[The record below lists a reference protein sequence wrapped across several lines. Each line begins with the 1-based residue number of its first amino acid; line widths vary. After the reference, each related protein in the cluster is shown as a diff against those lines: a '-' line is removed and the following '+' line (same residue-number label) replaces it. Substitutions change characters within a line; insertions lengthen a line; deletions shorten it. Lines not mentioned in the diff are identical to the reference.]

1 MPADYRNP
9 AAGSLKIRLI
19 VNRATSR
26 DQRIGYLFVNPGGP
40 GGSAID
46 YLEGSINGLPGEIV
60 ERFDIVGVEPRGVS
74 YSEPDFACGDLGEQH
89 ALLASIEMPIDTAQ
103 EILTGEAA
111 ANLCIA
117 SMGPAGG
124 LLHSEYVARDMDE
137 VRQALGADQISYLG
151 FGYGATLGVW
161 YATLFPQSVRAMVF
175 DSADN
180 PDDPAGTRQERI
192 DEELEELAPLEA
204 GLEAAL
210 EACYDP
216 RDCPIYNGGDP
227 VGYFKQAATKLE
239 LVNRA
244 ANNHPLAG
252 PLGVITA
259 LYAEVGRPALWHG
272 LFELNEND
280 DPAILLELAKVQIG
294 EPGAPSFTA
303 HVNCL
308 DGWVLSPVG
317 RKTLLEESEVLTAII
332 EEEFPLLAAMPIN
345 LPNECLFYDQF
356 APDPF
361 EGPLDGGDVAILVI
375 GNHSDAISPFGES
388 EELVNEALGNGYL
401 VEVSHARHL
410 VYPDNQCVNQHVHRA
425 LVDLAYPSERRV
437 MCAEEEI
444 KPAGDNELAWVE
456 CAPNIEYT
464 RVSVPADYRDARAGT
479 IDIFVDVHR
488 ATSPDKRIGY
498 LFINPGGP
506 GVSGVQY
513 VAAAEYGI
521 FSDAILERFD
531 IIGFD
536 PRGVGFSKPDF
547 ACGDRGEQL
556 ALLTSI
562 EAPADTPEE
571 LAAGEAAANLCLQS
585 MGPVGGLLHS
595 EYVAKDMDEIRQVL
609 GDDQISYYGVSYG
622 STLGV
627 WYATLFPQSVRAMV
641 IDGANNPVDKAS
653 TPQERRDDE
662 IEAAKSLEDL
672 LGRALSGCADPTEC
686 PIYNDGDPIGY
697 FMQAVAKL
705 DLVNRAA
712 NGYPLAGFWGV
723 YSTLY
728 NEESWPLLWQGLFEL
743 YENDDPAIL
752 LESARFQLLGSEFDE
767 PRFTEHVNCL
777 DKWVLQP
784 DWVDRETRLAEDSS
798 AMGADAEFSF
808 PLLEALEENSRSPA
822 GVCQFYAQ
830 FAPDPLEGP
839 LDGSD
844 TPILVIGNHSDPAT
858 RYEESEEL
866 VNETL
871 SNGYLLETDH
881 YKHGVYPENTCVN
894 AHVHRALID
903 LEYPDERRVTC
914 ERQDP

>member
-19 VNRATSR
+19 VNRAISR

-40 GGSAID
+40 GRSAID
-46 YLEGSINGLPGEIV
+46 YLEGSIEGLPSELV
-60 ERFDIVGVEPRGVS
+60 ERFDIVGIEPRGVS

-89 ALLASIEMPIDTAQ
+89 ALLASIEMPIDTAP

-111 ANLCIA
+111 ANLCIE

-124 LLHSEYVARDMDE
+124 LLHSEYVARDME
-137 VRQALGADQISYLG
+137 EIRQALDADQISYLG
-151 FGYGATLGVW
+151 LGYGATLGVW

-192 DEELEELAPLEA
+192 DEQLEELAPIEARLE
-204 GLEAAL
+204 EAL
-210 EACYDP
+210 RACYDP

-227 VGYFKQAATKLE
+227 IGYFMQAAAKLE

-244 ANNHPLAG
+244 ANNHPYAG
-252 PLGVITA
+252 FLGVISP
-259 LYAEVGRPALWHG
+259 LYFDAGWPQLWWG
-272 LFELNEND
+272 LAQLNEND
-280 DPAILLELAKVQIG
+280 DPSLLFEWAQVQIDD
-294 EPGAPSFTA
+294 PGAASIIA

-308 DGWVLSPVG
+308 DGWVLSPVD
-317 RKTLLEESEVLTAII
+317 RKTSLEESEILAAII
-332 EEEFPLLAAMPIN
+332 EEQFPLLAATSIQNVPDV
-345 LPNECLFYDQF
+345 CHFYDQF

-361 EGPLDGGDVAILVI
+361 EGSLDGGGVPILVI
-375 GNHSDAISPFGES
+375 GNPSDAITSFGES
-388 EELVNEALGNGYL
+388 EELVTEALSNGYL
-401 VEVSHARHL
+401 VEVSHAKHL
-410 VYPDNQCVNQHVHRA
+410 VYPENQCVNEHVHRA
-425 LVDLAYPSERRV
+425 LLDLVYPSQRRV
-437 MCAEEEI
+437 MCEQEELHV
-444 KPAGDNELAWVE
+444 PGLRLWFP
-456 CAPNIEYT
+456 CALNIECTY
-464 RVSVPADYRDARAGT
+464 VSVPADYRDPEAGT
-479 IDIFVDVHR
+479 IKIFVDVHR

-506 GVSGVQY
+506 GGSGVNY
-513 VAAAEYGI
+513 VVGTEYGI
-521 FSDAILERFD
+521 FADEIIERFD

-536 PRGVGFSKPDF
+536 PRGVGPSDPEF

-562 EAPADTPEE
+562 ETPADTSEE
-571 LAAGEAAANLCLQS
+571 IATGEAAANLCIQS

-595 EYVAKDMDEIRQVL
+595 EYVARDMDEIRKEL
-609 GDDQISYYGVSYG
+609 GDEQISYYGVSYG

-627 WYATLFPQSVRAMV
+627 WHATLFPQSVRAMV
-641 IDGANNPVDKAS
+641 IDGADNPVDKAS
-653 TPQERRDDE
+653 TPQERRDDVL
-662 IEAAKSLEDL
+662 EADKSLEDL
-672 LGRALSGCADPTEC
+672 LGRALNACADPTEC

-697 FMQAVAKL
+697 FMQAVTKL

-712 NGYPLAGFWGV
+712 NGYPLAGYWGV

-743 YENDDPAIL
+743 YDNDDPAIL
-752 LESARFQLLGSEFDE
+752 LESARFQFLGSEFDE

-808 PLLEALEENSRSPA
+808 PLLEALVENSRSPA
-822 GVCQFYAQ
+822 DVCQFYAQ

-858 RYEESEEL
+858 RYEQSEEL
-866 VNETL
+866 VTETL

-903 LEYPDERRVTC
+903 REYPSEPRVIC
-914 ERQDP
+914 EREDP